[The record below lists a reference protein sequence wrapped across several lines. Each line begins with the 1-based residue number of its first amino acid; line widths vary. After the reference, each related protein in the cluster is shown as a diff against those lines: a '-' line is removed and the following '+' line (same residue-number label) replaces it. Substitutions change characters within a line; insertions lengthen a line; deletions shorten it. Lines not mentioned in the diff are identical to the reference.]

1 MPEASS
7 FRFSM
12 DISRALKNINNEIL
26 QIGKVVVFE
35 EIDVKNVIQIIDLV
49 EELLSYQK
57 LLNFVKETEDPN
69 CRSTNIDKEQESSS
83 FKRSWNPLSFDLYFG
98 LSYHFPE
105 TN

>member
-35 EIDVKNVIQIIDLV
+35 EIDVKNVVQIIDLV
-49 EELLSYQK
+49 E
-57 LLNFVKETEDPN
+57 
-69 CRSTNIDKEQESSS
+69 
-83 FKRSWNPLSFDLYFG
+83 
-98 LSYHFPE
+98 
-105 TN
+105 